1 MPVRKVS
8 NSGTAGKKSSSRVV
22 KSVAA
27 AALTQAHVPHF
38 QYRDVLKGIAARHI
52 RAILAE
58 GLVHREDIRRV
69 IPDRTLERRIS
80 AGENLTTTEA
90 DGIARLTRTVGQA
103 RETFG
108 DPGIADEWLR
118 SPNPALD
125 GNVPIEMAATDV
137 GAREVETVLG
147 RIAHG
152 VYS

>member
-1 MPVRKVS
+1 M
-8 NSGTAGKKSSSRVV
+8 SSRAAT
-22 KSVAA
+22 SVASS
-27 AALTQAHVPHF
+27 ALSSAPVTQF
-38 QYRDVLKGIAARHI
+38 QYRDVLEGIAARHV

-80 AGENLTTTEA
+80 ANEKLTTTEA
-90 DGIARLTRTVGQA
+90 DGIARLARTVGQA
-103 RETFG
+103 RATFG

-125 GNVPIEMAATDV
+125 GNIPIEMAATDI
-137 GAREVETVLG
+137 GAREVEIVLG